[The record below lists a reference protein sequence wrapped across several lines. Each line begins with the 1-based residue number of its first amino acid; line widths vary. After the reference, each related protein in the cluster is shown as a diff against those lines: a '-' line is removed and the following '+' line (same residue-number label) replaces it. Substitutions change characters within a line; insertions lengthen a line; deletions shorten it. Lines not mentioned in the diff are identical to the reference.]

1 MPADVVRWHGLK
13 HIMDM
18 YAEAKNGLMSMAAI
32 GQIRGIGEEVYA
44 SENIGNDERNERDS
58 NEVVD
63 EESTDDNGVEYATV
77 EVIEEEYPL
86 EEEDSEG
93 VEAYPTEEMS
103 GQYTVGDEQVLLI
116 FQTPK

>member
-1 MPADVVRWHGLK
+1 MYNEARMGL
-13 HIMDM
+13 MDM
-18 YAEAKNGLMSMAAI
+18 AAV
-32 GQIRGIGEEVYA
+32 GQIKGIEYENGIDDGTVCGCGEADCEYC
-44 SENIGNDERNERDS
+44 SGMDPEDGG
-58 NEVVD
+58 
-63 EESTDDNGVEYATV
+63 STDEDRGDDQDVDYPAV

-93 VEAYPTEEMS
+93 VEAYPTEES